1 MTLRVLPYETVWDN
15 NMSAIQTSE
24 TQVPDITQEDVKFPP
39 CGLYSDEPE
48 LESYLHLQQIII
60 LLSCLEWFWRERNDF
75 FAAGNLTIYY
85 NEQQLKSRDFR
96 GPDFFVVLGTDRT
109 PRKSWTIWEEGG
121 KYPNFIVEILSP
133 STANVDRSEKKLLY
147 QDVFRTPD
155 YFWFDPNTLEFQ
167 GFHLLDGVYQ
177 PLQPNAEGWLWSQQ
191 LELYLGI
198 TQQQL
203 RFFTPEGTLVPTLQ
217 ETTTEAYQ
225 QTEQA
230 RLQTEQAQQ
239 QAEQARLQTEQAQQQ
254 AEQARLQAEQAQQ
267 QAEQARLQAEQAQQQ
282 TEQAQHQLERER
294 QRSQQLMQKLR
305 EMGVEIE

>member
-1 MTLRVLPYETVWDN
+1 MTV
-15 NMSAIQTSE
+15 AQTPD
-24 TQVPDITQEDVKFPP
+24 TQIPEITLEDVKFPP

-48 LESYLHLQQIII
+48 LESYLHLQQIIL

-75 FAAGNLTIYY
+75 FAAGNLTVYY

-96 GPDFFVVLGTDRT
+96 GPDFFVVLGTDRR

-121 KYPNFIVEILSP
+121 KYPNFIVEILSS
-133 STANVDRSEKKLLY
+133 STANVDRTEKKQLY

-155 YFWFDPNTLEFQ
+155 YFWFDPDTLEFQ

-177 PLQPNAEGWLWSQQ
+177 PLQPTAEGWLWSQQ

-217 ETTTEAYQ
+217 ETATEAYK
-225 QTEQA
+225 
-230 RLQTEQAQQ
+230 QTEQAQQ
-239 QAEQARLQTEQAQQQ
+239 QAEQVQLQAQQQ
-254 AEQARLQAEQAQQ
+254 LEQVQLQAQQ
-267 QAEQARLQAEQAQQQ
+267 QLEQVQLQAQQQ
-282 TEQAQHQLERER
+282 LEQVQQQLEQER
-294 QRSQQLMQKLR
+294 QRSQQLMGKLQ
-305 EMGVEIE
+305 EMGIEIQEDGL